1 MSIRV
6 SNWLWDF
13 GSCPGILED
22 KRDSAEEVVL
32 EIAYVCCREPGEFR
46 DT

>member
-6 SNWLWDF
+6 SNWLRGF
-13 GSCPGILED
+13 GSCPGILGD

-32 EIAYVCCREPGEFR
+32 ESAYVCSRESGEFR
-46 DT
+46 AT

>member
-6 SNWLWDF
+6 SNWLWGC

-32 EIAYVCCREPGEFR
+32 ESAYGCSREPAEFR